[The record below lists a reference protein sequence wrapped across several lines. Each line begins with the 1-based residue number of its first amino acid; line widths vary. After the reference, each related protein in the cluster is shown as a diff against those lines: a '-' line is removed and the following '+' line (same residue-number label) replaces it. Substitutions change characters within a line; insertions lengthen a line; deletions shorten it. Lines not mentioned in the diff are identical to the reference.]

1 MKKAGLVLTFV
12 AFLLF
17 SCQSGPDGAGAS
29 PGRTNQGPKV
39 TQERYDNTMAELRSL
54 IGNLNAIMRS
64 RNFNAWIGH
73 LAESY
78 YAELNSRSF
87 LDARTEELFRRDQ
100 MIAVGRGIDPHR
112 VQRRELRTVRDYF
125 EHVVVPSRSNDR
137 LDEIVFAA
145 NNRVVAYTI
154 DTRGNRLIL
163 YELILVDGAW
173 KIVK

>member
-1 MKKAGLVLTFV
+1 MKNAGLLLTVFAV
-12 AFLLF
+12 LLF
-17 SCQSGPDGAGAS
+17 SCKTGPDGADAR
-29 PGRTNQGPKV
+29 PGGTNQGHRV
-39 TQERYDNTMAELRSL
+39 SQERYDNTMAELRSL
-54 IGNLNAIMRS
+54 ISNLNAIMRS

-87 LDARTEELFRRDQ
+87 LEARTEELFRRDQ
-100 MIAVGRGIDPHR
+100 MVAVGRGNDPNR

-125 EHVVVPSRSNDR
+125 EYVVVPSRSNDR
-137 LDEIVFAA
+137 LDEIVFTA
-145 NNRVVAYTI
+145 NNRVVAYTV
-154 DTRGNRLIL
+154 DPRGNRLIL